1 MYRISN
7 AVESVECNEQEMLAV
22 CARLAAQGPIT
33 MSEVNENGAE
43 RYILKDGV
51 ACNEEKKE
59 ETKETTEEPKSFAVV
74 AVPMPSK
81 SFSDWGEGKQIVDDE
96 AKARIEAQQKA
107 LQDAGVKVDASEQFY
122 STGTRLAE
130 SGYATQ
136 RKREQEF
143 LEALPIVDAA
153 HALANTVRSEKR
165 IERECSA
172 LEFAQGI
179 EVNGKISA
187 FGYTLSQQ
195 AIRGL
200 LARLK
205 SPAMSYIFGLRDRI
219 AEEVARGF
227 AGDKEAIAQ
236 DKRRI
241 AEVLE
246 HECRRRANTVLQ
258 IRARENPHDIFAIV
272 SDTYGFADAPESV
285 DALMRYLPRDARGTW
300 SYDPTSTA
308 WELRA
313 NVWTPTPVDQQAVG
327 EPFQGY
333 ASFSGRDN
341 GTSKWRAGG
350 GVMLIRCLNASTYS
364 AETSNVARVHRGH
377 VLFDVARASREALQA
392 INALTNAWGVNR
404 TQVVEVPEGV
414 PIEEAIPGFY
424 RWMLRDRKSEMA
436 AVLTGRTESHVSALS
451 KLFESERRNEDQITR
466 ADLANGMTRYAQGF
480 RGDVQ
485 RDIESA
491 VGSFLVKM
499 GKVGWQEAK
508 VSA

>member
-1 MYRISN
+1 MYTISN
-7 AVESVECNEQEMLAV
+7 AVESVTCKTPEDMLSA
-22 CARLAAQGPIT
+22 CGRMAAKGSLTIKEE
-33 MSEVNENGAE
+33 SNGVE
-43 RYILKDGV
+43 RFILKDGV
-51 ACNEEKKE
+51 AVAEAK
-59 ETKETTEEPKSFAVV
+59 PKYEVQEV
-74 AVPMPSK
+74 ALVALPTPK
-81 SFSDWGEGKQIVDDE
+81 QQYSDWGAGKQVTDE
-96 AKARIEAQQKA
+96 DAKKRIEEQQKA
-107 LQDAGVKVDASEQFY
+107 LNDAGVKIDASEQFY
-122 STGTRLAE
+122 ATGTRMAE
-130 SGYATQ
+130 VGYATQ

-143 LEALPIVDAA
+143 LNSEPIIDAA
-153 HALANTVRSEKR
+153 HALAGTVRAEKR

-172 LEFAQGI
+172 LEFAKGI
-179 EVNGKISA
+179 EVNGKITA
-187 FGYTLSQQ
+187 FGYALSQQ

-205 SPAMSYIFGLRDRI
+205 SPAMSYIFGVRDRI
-219 AEEVARGF
+219 AEESEKGVY
-227 AGDKEAIAQ
+227 GDKEAIQQ

-246 HECRRRANTVLQ
+246 HECRRRAGTVLQ

-285 DALMRYLPRDARGTW
+285 DALMRHLPRDARGTW

-377 VLFDVARASREALQA
+377 VLFDVSRASREALQA
-392 INALTNAWGVNR
+392 ISALTKAWGVNR
-404 TQVVEVPEGV
+404 TEVVEAPEGV

-424 RWMLRDRKSEMA
+424 RWLLRDRKSEMA

-451 KLFESERRNEDQITR
+451 KLFDSERRNTEQVTR

-480 RGDVQ
+480 RGDTQ
-485 RDIESA
+485 RDVESA
-491 VGSFLVKM
+491 VGQWLVKCS
-499 GKVGWQEAK
+499 KVGWQEAK